1 MRITVLALLALVVGC
16 ASGCS
21 HGVDAVLPQTLPL
34 GRVTVSPAHLAV
46 PVGTERLFTVQSNL
60 GEGVSKD
67 MTWELI
73 GDGCEGTS
81 CGTVTIVDAS
91 SARYSA
97 PAVPPVPVV
106 VTLTARSVADPTKSA
121 DATITIGDQEISVSI
136 APRGAEVTVGS
147 QTQFVATIVGDTY
160 HMGAKWSLTGVR
172 CQYIAPCG
180 VVSPANTQSG
190 EAMTYKAPSS
200 STDNS
205 FGPITLSATP
215 VADPRRLANVTIKV
229 HDVQKAQ
236 L

>member
-16 ASGCS
+16 ASGCNHS
-21 HGVDAVLPQTLPL
+21 VDAVLPQTLPL

-46 PVGTERLFTVQSNL
+46 PAGSEQLFTVQSNL

-73 GDGCEGTS
+73 GDGCEGIS

-91 SARYSA
+91 RARYSA

-106 VTLTARSVADPTKSA
+106 VTLTARSVADSTKSA
-121 DATITIGDQEISVSI
+121 DATITIGDREISMSI
-136 APRGAEVTVGS
+136 APHGAEVTVGS

-160 HMGAKWSLTGVR
+160 HMGVQWSLTGVR
-172 CQYIAPCG
+172 CHIAPCG

-190 EAMTYKAPSS
+190 EVMTYKAPST
-200 STDNS
+200 STDNL

-229 HDVQKAQ
+229 HDVQKAH